1 MALTSATVR
10 WIVRLY
16 RCSAEHMLGVP
27 LVESNIAMVNTT
39 LVPLACAVRMKAGT
53 GPLVSFQLLR
63 ADPPLKSPVQST

>member
-1 MALTSATVR
+1 
-10 WIVRLY
+10 
-16 RCSAEHMLGVP
+16 MLGVP